1 MPPLKSRSI
10 ILRSL
15 LVTAVSFAP
24 LFSLTPNVTAECA
37 PGSTCP
43 STSQPSCNSSSR
55 VPFNLETDTQTPHKV
70 KLSWAVCQKNDFYQV
85 GWNRSGGV
93 DTIVEVEDSTALN
106 WTLPR
111 VRDDIKYTFKV
122 RGCSNRPNAEP
133 DCTSWAEMS
142 ITTPDW
148 D

>member
-1 MPPLKSRSI
+1 MSPSKLYSTA
-10 ILRSL
+10 LRSL
-15 LVTAVSFAP
+15 LLAVSFAP
-24 LFSLTPNVTAECA
+24 LFGVTSSVTAECA

-43 STSQPSCNSSSR
+43 STSQPNCNLHSR

-85 GWNRSGGV
+85 GWNRSGGA
-93 DTIVEVEDSTALN
+93 DTIVKVDGSTALS

-111 VRDDIKYTFKV
+111 VRDEIKYTFKV